1 MWRIGK
7 ESKPD
12 PGYYGRGN
20 MFTYIISLILLVI
33 PPAIT
38 SESSWTS
45 PDIRI
50 VEEWSLDVL
59 DRIEPAYTHLGTVY
73 GVESEN
79 GFEWHTILVDKDYVL
94 HFEGNTLI
102 DSIPYYGDIWR
113 MTFSPDCRY
122 LLGYCYNDE
131 KLILFDLAESTV
143 ISNPFF
149 SGSSELPGNPL
160 IRVTNDGTVL
170 VKHSTYLRMYD
181 SHFNTILS
189 RDNFSW
195 GGSFISLSNSG
206 DRFYVEDN
214 YSIYA
219 YDIQANLLWSVALPE
234 SNEQY
239 PSRSFSLSNTG
250 AMLAVTDFDKLYMY
264 RTDSGDL
271 MTEFTFEENIRNPEF
286 SESDAFLLVDCFTDP
301 DVTPHKPINSFGF
314 RSFTLQN
321 NSIEIYS
328 EFHAPNHRIDLTM
341 PYYFSDYMISEN
353 GFILGFLYYNPS
365 FVRIALLSPRMEFKW
380 LSENLA
386 FNRNWNFYF
395 FSNQN
400 IRSDNSGFWYFDGE
414 TLHSCLIE

>member
-1 MWRIGK
+1 MI
-7 ESKPD
+7 
-12 PGYYGRGN
+12 
-20 MFTYIISLILLVI
+20 TYIISLVMFSI

-50 VEEWSLDVL
+50 VEEWSLNVL

-94 HFEGNTLI
+94 HFAGNTLI

-131 KLILFDLAESTV
+131 KLILFDLAERTV
-143 ISNPFF
+143 NSNPFF
-149 SGSSELPGNPL
+149 SGSSDLPGNPL

-206 DRFYVEDN
+206 DRFYVEDY

-219 YDIQANLLWSVALPE
+219 YDIQANLLWSVTLPE
-234 SNEQY
+234 SNEQH
-239 PSRSFSLSNTG
+239 PQRNFSLSNNG
-250 AMLAVTDFDKLYMY
+250 VMLAVTDFDKLYIY

-271 MTEFTFEENIRNPEF
+271 NAELRFEDNISGPEF
-286 SESDAFLLVDCFTDP
+286 SESDAFLVVDCHTHP
-301 DVTPHKPINSFGF
+301 QVTPQRPIDSFGL
-314 RSFTLQN
+314 RSFSLR
-321 NSIEIYS
+321 SDMLEINS
-328 EFHAPNHRIDLTM
+328 EFHATSHLTESSM
-341 PYYFSDYMISEN
+341 PVSFSTYMISDA
-353 GFILGFLYYNPS
+353 GFLLGFLYYTPDYGR
-365 FVRIALLSPRMEFKW
+365 VALLSPEMEFMW
-380 LSENLA
+380 LSENLKENGNWRYS
-386 FNRNWNFYF
+386 FMSNRAV
-395 FSNQN
+395 
-400 IRSDNSGFWYFDGE
+400 RSDNSGFWFFDGE
-414 TLHSCLIE
+414 SIHSCLIE

>member
-1 MWRIGK
+1 MI
-7 ESKPD
+7 
-12 PGYYGRGN
+12 
-20 MFTYIISLILLVI
+20 TCIISLVLLVI

-59 DRIEPAYTHLGTVY
+59 NRIEPAYTHLGTVY

-94 HFEGNTLI
+94 HFEGNALI
-102 DSIPYYGDIWR
+102 DSIPYSGDIWR

-131 KLILFDLAESTV
+131 KLILFDLAERTV

-149 SGSSELPGNPL
+149 SESPELPGNPL

-181 SHFNTILS
+181 SHFNNILS

-206 DRFYVEDN
+206 DRFYIEDN
-214 YSIYA
+214 YNIYA
-219 YDIQANLLWSVALPE
+219 YDIQANLLWSIALPE
-234 SNEQY
+234 TTEQY
-239 PSRSFSLSNTG
+239 PSRIYSLSNTG
-250 AMLAVTDFDKLYMY
+250 AMLAVTDFSSTDFNKLYVY
-264 RTDSGDL
+264 STTSGDMMVEL
-271 MTEFTFEENIRNPEF
+271 RFEDSMGGPEF
-286 SESDAFLLVDCFTDP
+286 SESDSLLIVQCYTHP
-301 DVTPHKPINSFGF
+301 EVTPRRPINSYGL
-314 RSFTLQN
+314 RSFALQN
-321 NSIEIYS
+321 NSIEINS
-328 EFHAPNHRIDLTM
+328 EFHAPNIAAESTM
-341 PYYFSDYMISEN
+341 SYCFSTYMISNN

-365 FVRIALLSPRMEFKW
+365 FAKIALLSPDMDFIW
-380 LSENLA
+380 LSENL
-386 FNRNWNFYF
+386 FWNRSWNFSF
-395 FSNQN
+395 PSNQN
-400 IRSDNSGFWYFDGE
+400 IRNDNSGFWYYDGE
-414 TLHSCLIE
+414 SIHSCLIE